1 MTCEVLRLTRLVRRV
16 VEDHVG
22 LGVVA
27 SNTVVDR
34 LGVGNVLAVAVSVLS
49 VVGPHEELGVA
60 AVAEDLE
67 DKVVVRAVRRAEVD
81 GAHTEDLDHGRLDL
95 VQLRVDAGLVE
106 LGEIG
111 MAPGVATEGVALGV
125 QGLEDWSVRSR
136 T

>member
-1 MTCEVLRLTRLVRRV
+1 M
-16 VEDHVG
+16 G